1 VLVLAVMVCVLL
13 VEICVRWVM
22 ALPFYYRG
30 WANLHPKPAAFMEL
44 SQNPILWQLVQA
56 RPAKPPSPSHLFLKE
71 YTGFY
76 SMLRLVILFFGLRA
90 CALSTA

>member
-56 RPAKPPSPSHLFLKE
+56 RPAKPPSPSHLFL
-71 YTGFY
+71 
-76 SMLRLVILFFGLRA
+76 I
-90 CALSTA
+90 